1 VSQGICNGREALMQP
16 ETGANRVS
24 AAELKAERA
33 EELTSRE
40 AKWQA
45 RNSDSGM
52 ESVKADF
59 VTGE

>member
-1 VSQGICNGREALMQP
+1 LMRS